1 MVKNVELN
9 FEVTPL
15 TYAVLSQE
23 LEAGE
28 LATYVLDEKQE
39 YIIPTTPTKIIEQ
52 ACRYYGSSLK
62 GRVEGTKE
70 VSEICYKPP
79 IAINPSNGMFF
90 FPTSSPRLKTCSW
103 IAHSHILTL
112 HPKED
117 QRTTEIIFKNGRKV
131 IVLVTNVSITNQLQR
146 SAQLRYELENLLYSE
161 KLESYYMKYFS
172 LLSQHKK
179 KCK

>member
-70 VSEICYKPP
+70 ISEIFYKPP

-117 QRTTEIIFKNGRKV
+117 QRTTEIVFKNGRKV
-131 IVLVTNVSITNQLQR
+131 IVPVSYGSITNQLQR
-146 SAQLRYELENLLYSE
+146 TAQFRYELENR
-161 KLESYYMKYFS
+161 
-172 LLSQHKK
+172 LSSD
-179 KCK
+179 

>member
-70 VSEICYKPP
+70 ISEIFYKLQ
-79 IAINPSNGMFF
+79 IAINPSIGMLF
-90 FPTSSPRLKTCSW
+90 FPTSSSRLKTCSW

-117 QRTTEIIFKNGRKV
+117 QRTTEIVFKNGRKV
-131 IVLVTNVSITNQLQR
+131 IVPVSYGSITNQLQR
-146 SAQLRYELENLLYSE
+146 TAQFRYELENR
-161 KLESYYMKYFS
+161 
-172 LLSQHKK
+172 LSSD
-179 KCK
+179 